1 MRRSSSRPGTT
12 AMHEIERN
20 FKFLLVE
27 IERQIEAT
35 IAVLEHRDEKAIAK
49 IEARDD
55 YIDNL
60 KSVIENA
67 CFATLHGETRPTAPE
82 VARIRAFHII
92 GSNLERVG
100 DHAVNV
106 VRQTRHYD
114 NPECIRRYP
123 YKPFFVEIR
132 NALTWM
138 PKAVLERDMA
148 TALKICRC
156 ELHLD
161 RLYKQEFDR
170 IRDEL
175 RLGFGTGDLLTTLFI
190 FRYLERMGDALLNV
204 GEAAIFGITGDK
216 FKIRQ
221 FTALSDILAESG
233 HENPLTDLDFESIWG
248 TRSGCR
254 IGRVLERGGE
264 DDCHKEVIFKD
275 GDSGKLRQEAA
286 NFARWESLMP
296 GLAPRLEAFREGKKT
311 SSMLI
316 ELLPGQ
322 TIQDLALSS
331 DLDLLGRAVTAQCRT
346 AKALWEKTLTP
357 QSVAAGTMRQLRA
370 RLPEVLTVH
379 PNFRFKRRA
388 IGSFVLP
395 SLGELL
401 DAAEAVEATL
411 TAPYSV
417 LIHGDYNTN
426 NILYDPAED
435 RIHYIDLHRSTETD
449 LVQDVS
455 VYMVSNFRLPVFDK
469 ARRSVLTAVIQE
481 FYQFAA
487 AFAAA
492 KGDTTFDIRLAL
504 GLGRSLIT
512 STRFELSERFA
523 RLMLHRGVYLLE
535 RVVGHAGAPA
545 DFRLPLAALCY

>member
-1 MRRSSSRPGTT
+1 ML
-12 AMHEIERN
+12 EIERN

-27 IERQIEAT
+27 IERQIAGT
-35 IAVLEHRDEKAIAK
+35 IEVLKHRDEKAIAK

-67 CFATLHGETRPTAPE
+67 CFATLHGESRPTAPE

-114 NPECIRRYP
+114 DPRCLLRYA
-123 YKPFFVEIR
+123 YKPFFQEIQ
-132 NALTWM
+132 NALGWM
-138 PKAVLERDMA
+138 PKAVLEHDMA
-148 TALKICRC
+148 AALKICRC

-175 RLGFGTGDLLTTLFI
+175 RTGFNTGDLLTTLFI
-190 FRYLERMGDALLNV
+190 FRYLERMGDALLNI
-204 GEAAIFGITGDK
+204 GEAAIFAITGDK

-221 FTALSDILAESG
+221 FTALNDILTAAG
-233 HENPLTDLDFESIWG
+233 HENPLSDMEFASIWG

-254 IGRVLERGGE
+254 IGRIQERGGE
-264 DDCHKEVIFKD
+264 GDCHKEVIFKD
-275 GDSGKLRQEAA
+275 GDTGKLRQEAA

-296 GLAPRLEAFREGKKT
+296 GLAPHLEAFREGEKT

-322 TIQDLALSS
+322 TIQDLSLSG
-331 DLDLLGRAVTAQCRT
+331 DLKLLSRAVAAQC
-346 AKALWEKTLTP
+346 AAAGELWEKTLTP
-357 QSVAAGTMRQLRA
+357 GPQPIGYIKQLRA
-370 RLPEVLTVH
+370 RLPEVLAVH
-379 PNFRFKRRA
+379 PGFRVKPKA
-388 IGSFVLP
+388 IGSYPLP
-395 SLGELL
+395 SLDEII
-401 DAAEAVEATL
+401 DAAEAVERTL
-411 TAPYSV
+411 AAPYTV

-426 NILYDPAED
+426 NILYDPAEN
-435 RIHYIDLHRSTETD
+435 RIHYIDLHRSADAD

-455 VYMVSNFRLPVFDK
+455 VYMVSNFRLPIFDK
-469 ARRSVLTAVIQE
+469 ARRSVLSAVILE
-481 FYQFAA
+481 MRRFAA
-487 AFAAA
+487 AFAARH
-492 KGDTTFDIRLAL
+492 GDTTFDIRLAL

-523 RLMLHRGVYLLE
+523 RLMFNRGVFLLQ
-535 RVVGHAGAPA
+535 RVAAHTGDPA
-545 DFRLPLAALCY
+545 DFKLPIDALCY

>member
-1 MRRSSSRPGTT
+1 ML
-12 AMHEIERN
+12 EIERN

-27 IERQIEAT
+27 IERQIAGT
-35 IAVLEHRDEKAIAK
+35 IEVLKHRDEKAIAK

-114 NPECIRRYP
+114 DPGCLLRYA
-123 YKPFFVEIR
+123 YKPFFQEIQ
-132 NALTWM
+132 NALGWM

-148 TALKICRC
+148 AALKICRC

-175 RLGFGTGDLLTTLFI
+175 RTGFNTGDLLTTLFI

-204 GEAAIFGITGDK
+204 GEAAIFAITGDK

-221 FTALSDILAESG
+221 FTALNDILAASG
-233 HENPLTDLDFESIWG
+233 HENPLSDVEFASIWG

-254 IGRVLERGGE
+254 IGRIQERGGE
-264 DDCHKEVIFKD
+264 GDCHKEVIFKD
-275 GDSGKLRQEAA
+275 GDTGKLRQEAA

-296 GLAPRLEAFREGKKT
+296 GLAPHLEAFREGEKS

-322 TIQDLALSS
+322 TIQDLSLSG
-331 DLDLLGRAVTAQCRT
+331 DLKLLSRAVAAQCRT
-346 AKALWEKTLTP
+346 AGELWEKTLTP
-357 QSVAAGTMRQLRA
+357 GHRATGYIKQLRA

-379 PNFRFKRRA
+379 PGFRVKRKA
-388 IGSFVLP
+388 IGAFPLP
-395 SLGELL
+395 SLDEII
-401 DAAEAVEATL
+401 DAAEAVEQTL
-411 TAPYSV
+411 VAPYTV

-435 RIHYIDLHRSTETD
+435 RIHYIDLHRSADAD

-455 VYMVSNFRLPVFDK
+455 VYMVSNFRLPIFDK
-469 ARRSVLTAVIQE
+469 ARRGVLSAVILE
-481 FYQFAA
+481 MRRFAA
-487 AFAAA
+487 AFAARH
-492 KGDTTFDIRLAL
+492 GDTTFDIRLAL

-523 RLMLHRGVYLLE
+523 RLMFHRGVFLLQ
-535 RVVGHAGAPA
+535 RVAAHDGDPA
-545 DFRLPLAALCY
+545 DFKLPVDALCY

>member
-1 MRRSSSRPGTT
+1 ML
-12 AMHEIERN
+12 EIERN

-27 IERQIEAT
+27 IERQIAGT

-114 NPECIRRYP
+114 DPRCLLRYA
-123 YKPFFVEIR
+123 YKPFFQEIQ
-132 NALTWM
+132 NALGWM
-138 PKAVLERDMA
+138 PKAVLEHDMSA
-148 TALKICRC
+148 ALKICRC

-175 RLGFGTGDLLTTLFI
+175 RTGFNTGDLLTTLFI

-204 GEAAIFGITGDK
+204 GEAAIFAITGDK

-221 FTALSDILAESG
+221 FTALNDILAASG
-233 HENPLTDLDFESIWG
+233 HENPLSDVEFASIWG

-254 IGRVLERGGE
+254 IGRIQERGGE
-264 DDCHKEVIFKD
+264 GDCHKEVIFKD
-275 GDSGKLRQEAA
+275 GDTGKLRQEAA

-296 GLAPRLEAFREGKKT
+296 GLAPHLEAFREGEKT

-322 TIQDLALSS
+322 TIQDLSLSG
-331 DLDLLGRAVTAQCRT
+331 DLKLLSRAVAAQCRT
-346 AKALWEKTLTP
+346 AGELWEKTLTHAP
-357 QSVAAGTMRQLRA
+357 WPTGYVKQLRS

-379 PNFRFKRRA
+379 PGFRVKRKA
-388 IGSFVLP
+388 IGAYSLP
-395 SLGELL
+395 SLDDIV
-401 DAAEAVEATL
+401 DAAEAVERTL
-411 TAPYSV
+411 AAPYSV

-435 RIHYIDLHRSTETD
+435 RIHYIDLHRSADAD

-455 VYMVSNFRLPVFDK
+455 VYMVSNFRLPIFDK
-469 ARRSVLTAVIQE
+469 ARRGVLSAVILE
-481 FYQFAA
+481 MRRFAA
-487 AFAAA
+487 AFAARH
-492 KGDTTFDIRLAL
+492 GDTTFDIRLAL

-523 RLMLHRGVYLLE
+523 RLMFHRGVFLLQ
-535 RVVGHAGAPA
+535 RVAAHTGDPA
-545 DFRLPLAALCY
+545 DFSLPTDALCY

>member
-1 MRRSSSRPGTT
+1 
-12 AMHEIERN
+12 MHEIERN

-27 IERQIEAT
+27 VERQIEGA
-35 IAVLEHRDEKAIAK
+35 IAVLEHRNEKAIAK

-67 CFATLHGETRPTAPE
+67 CFATLHGETRPNAPE

-114 NPECIRRYP
+114 DPECLKRYA
-123 YKPFFVEIR
+123 YKPFFQEIR
-132 NALTWM
+132 NALAWM
-138 PKAVLERDMA
+138 PKAVLEHDMA

-175 RLGFGTGDLLTTLFI
+175 RTGFNTGDLLTTLFI

-204 GEAAIFGITGDK
+204 GEAAIFAITGDK

-233 HENPLTDLDFESIWG
+233 HENPLSDLEFESIWG

-254 IGRVLERGGE
+254 IGRVLDRGGE

-275 GDSGKLRQEAA
+275 GDSDKLRQEVA
-286 NFARWESLMP
+286 NFARWEALMP

-322 TIQDLALSS
+322 TIQDLALSG
-331 DLDLLGRAVTAQCRT
+331 DLELLGRALSAQCRT

-357 QSVAAGTMRQLRA
+357 TPVTSSAIRQLRA
-370 RLPEVLTVH
+370 RLPEVLSVH
-379 PNFRFKRRA
+379 PHFRFKRRT
-388 IGSFVLP
+388 IGSFVLA
-395 SLGELL
+395 SLDELL
-401 DAAEAVEATL
+401 VAAEALEQQLA
-411 TAPYSV
+411 APYSV

-426 NILYDPAED
+426 NILYDQTED

-449 LVQDVS
+449 LTQDVS

-469 ARRSVLTAVIQE
+469 ARRNVLNAVITE
-481 FYQFAA
+481 FYRFAA

-492 KGDTTFDIRLAL
+492 KGDTTFDMRLAL

-512 STRFELSERFA
+512 STRFELSQRFA
-523 RLMLHRGVYLLE
+523 KLMLNRGVYLLE
-535 RVVGHAGAPA
+535 RVTAHSGDPA
-545 DFRLPLAALCY
+545 TFRLPLAALCY

>member
-1 MRRSSSRPGTT
+1 ML
-12 AMHEIERN
+12 EIERN

-27 IERQIEAT
+27 IERQIAGT
-35 IAVLEHRDEKAIAK
+35 IEVLKHRDEKAIAK

-82 VARIRAFHII
+82 VARIRALHII

-114 NPECIRRYP
+114 DPRCLLRYA
-123 YKPFFVEIR
+123 YKPFFQEIQ
-132 NALTWM
+132 NALGWM
-138 PKAVLERDMA
+138 PKAVLEHDMA
-148 TALKICRC
+148 AALKICRC

-175 RLGFGTGDLLTTLFI
+175 RTGFNTGDLLTTLFI

-204 GEAAIFGITGDK
+204 GEAAIFAITGDK

-221 FTALSDILAESG
+221 FTALNDILTAAG
-233 HENPLTDLDFESIWG
+233 HENPLSDVEFASIWG

-254 IGRVLERGGE
+254 IGRVQERGGE
-264 DDCHKEVIFKD
+264 GDCHKEVIFKD
-275 GDSGKLRQEAA
+275 GDTGKLRQEAA

-296 GLAPRLEAFREGKKT
+296 GLAPHLEAFREGEKT

-322 TIQDLALSS
+322 TIQDLSLSG
-331 DLDLLGRAVTAQCRT
+331 DRKLLSRAVAAQC
-346 AKALWEKTLTP
+346 AAAGELWKKTLTP
-357 QSVAAGTMRQLRA
+357 GPRPIGYIKQLRA

-379 PNFRFKRRA
+379 PGFRVKRKA
-388 IGSFVLP
+388 IGAFPLP
-395 SLGELL
+395 SLDDIV
-401 DAAEAVEATL
+401 DAAEAVERTL
-411 TAPYSV
+411 AAPYTV

-435 RIHYIDLHRSTETD
+435 RIHYIDLHRSADAD

-455 VYMVSNFRLPVFDK
+455 VYMVSNFRLPIFDK
-469 ARRSVLTAVIQE
+469 ARRGVLSAVILE
-481 FYQFAA
+481 MRRYAA
-487 AFAAA
+487 AFAARH
-492 KGDTTFDIRLAL
+492 GDTTFDIRLAL

-523 RLMLHRGVYLLE
+523 RLMFHRGVFLLE
-535 RVVGHAGAPA
+535 RVAGHTGDPA
-545 DFRLPLAALCY
+545 DFNLPIDALCY

>member
-1 MRRSSSRPGTT
+1 
-12 AMHEIERN
+12 MHEIERN

-27 IERQIEAT
+27 IERQIEGT

-67 CFATLHGETRPTAPE
+67 CFATLHGETRPSAPE

-114 NPECIRRYP
+114 DPECVKRYA
-123 YKPFFVEIR
+123 YKPFFQEIR
-132 NALTWM
+132 NALAWM

-175 RLGFGTGDLLTTLFI
+175 RSGFGTGDLLTTLFI

-233 HENPLTDLDFESIWG
+233 HENPLSDLEFESIWG

-275 GDSGKLRQEAA
+275 GDSAKLRQEAD
-286 NFARWESLMP
+286 NFARWEALMP

-331 DLDLLGRAVTAQCRT
+331 DLDLLGRALAAQCRT
-346 AKALWEKTLTP
+346 AKALWDKTLTATP
-357 QSVAAGTMRQLRA
+357 VAAGSIRQLRA

-379 PNFRFKRRA
+379 PGFRLKRRT

-395 SLGELL
+395 SLDELL
-401 DAAEAVEATL
+401 TAAAAAEKPLA
-411 TAPYSV
+411 APYSV

-426 NILYDPAED
+426 NILYDQTED

-469 ARRSVLTAVIQE
+469 ARRRVLSSVILE
-481 FYQFAA
+481 FYRFAA
-487 AFAAA
+487 AYAAEN
-492 KGDTTFDIRLAL
+492 GDTTFDIRLAL

-512 STRFELSERFA
+512 STRFELSERFSK
-523 RLMLHRGVYLLE
+523 LMFHRGIFLLE
-535 RVVGHAGAPA
+535 RVVGHTGDPA
-545 DFRLPLAALCY
+545 AFRLPLSALCY

>member
-1 MRRSSSRPGTT
+1 
-12 AMHEIERN
+12 MHEIERN

-27 IERQIEAT
+27 IERQIEGT

-55 YIDNL
+55 YLDNL

-114 NPECIRRYP
+114 DPQCIKRYP
-123 YKPFFVEIR
+123 YKPFFKEIT
-132 NALTWM
+132 NALGWM

-148 TALKICRC
+148 AALKICRC

-175 RLGFGTGDLLTTLFI
+175 RSGFHTGDLLTTLFI
-190 FRYLERMGDALLNV
+190 FRYLERMGDALLNI
-204 GEAAIFGITGDK
+204 GEAAIFAITGDK

-221 FTALSDILAESG
+221 FTALSEILAETG
-233 HENPLTDLDFESIWG
+233 HENPLSDVEFASIWG

-254 IGRVLERGGE
+254 IGRVQERGGE

-275 GDSGKLRQEAA
+275 GDTTKLRQEAA
-286 NFARWESLMP
+286 NFARFEALMP
-296 GLAPRLEAFREGKKT
+296 GLVPRLEAFREGKKT

-331 DLDLLGRAVTAQCRT
+331 DLDLLGRALEAQCRT
-346 AKALWEKTLTP
+346 ARVLWEKTLTNTP
-357 QSVAAGTMRQLRA
+357 VAAGCIRQLRA
-370 RLPEVLTVH
+370 RLPEVLAVH
-379 PNFRFKRRA
+379 PAFRVKRRA
-388 IGSFVLP
+388 IGAFVLP
-395 SLGELL
+395 SLDELL
-401 DAAEAVEATL
+401 DAAEAVEKTL
-411 TAPYSV
+411 SAPYSV

-469 ARRSVLTAVIQE
+469 ARRSVLSAVLLE
-481 FYQFAA
+481 FYRFAA
-487 AFAAA
+487 AFAAEHD
-492 KGDTTFDIRLAL
+492 DTTFDIRLAL

-523 RLMLHRGVYLLE
+523 RLMFNRGIFLLE
-535 RVVGHAGAPA
+535 RVVAHAGAPA
-545 DFRLPLAALCY
+545 AFRLPLAALCY

>member
-1 MRRSSSRPGTT
+1 
-12 AMHEIERN
+12 MHEIERN

-27 IERQIEAT
+27 IERQIEGT

-55 YIDNL
+55 YLDNL

-106 VRQTRHYD
+106 VRQTRHFD
-114 NPECIRRYP
+114 DPQCIKRYP
-123 YKPFFVEIR
+123 YKPFFKEIT
-132 NALTWM
+132 NALGWM
-138 PKAVLERDMA
+138 PKAVLEHDMA
-148 TALKICRC
+148 AALKICRC

-175 RLGFGTGDLLTTLFI
+175 RSGFHTGDLLTTLFI
-190 FRYLERMGDALLNV
+190 FRYLERMGDALLNI
-204 GEAAIFGITGDK
+204 GEAAIFAITGDK

-221 FTALSDILAESG
+221 FTALSEILAETG
-233 HENPLTDLDFESIWG
+233 HENPLSDVEFASIWG

-254 IGRVLERGGE
+254 IGRVQERGGE

-275 GDSGKLRQEAA
+275 GDTTKLRQEAA
-286 NFARWESLMP
+286 NFARFEALMP
-296 GLAPRLEAFREGKKT
+296 GLVPRLEAFREGKKT

-331 DLDLLGRAVTAQCRT
+331 DLDLLGRALEAQCRT
-346 AKALWEKTLTP
+346 ARVLWEKTLTNTP
-357 QSVAAGTMRQLRA
+357 VAAGCIRQLRA
-370 RLPEVLTVH
+370 RLPEVLAVH
-379 PNFRFKRRA
+379 PGFRVKRRA
-388 IGSFVLP
+388 IGAFVLP
-395 SLGELL
+395 SLDELL
-401 DAAEAVEATL
+401 DAAEAVEKTL
-411 TAPYSV
+411 SAPYSV

-469 ARRSVLTAVIQE
+469 ARRSVLSAVLLE
-481 FYQFAA
+481 FYRFAA
-487 AFAAA
+487 AFAAEHD
-492 KGDTTFDIRLAL
+492 DTTFDIRLAL

-523 RLMLHRGVYLLE
+523 RLMFNRGIFLLE
-535 RVVGHAGAPA
+535 RVVAHAGAPA
-545 DFRLPLAALCY
+545 AFRLPLAALCY

>member
-1 MRRSSSRPGTT
+1 ML
-12 AMHEIERN
+12 EIERN

-27 IERQIEAT
+27 IERQIAGT
-35 IAVLEHRDEKAIAK
+35 INVLEHRDEKAIAK

-82 VARIRAFHII
+82 VAPIRAFHII

-114 NPECIRRYP
+114 DPRCLLRYA
-123 YKPFFVEIR
+123 YKPFFQEIQ
-132 NALTWM
+132 NALGWM
-138 PKAVLERDMA
+138 PKAVLERDMSA
-148 TALKICRC
+148 ALKICRC

-175 RLGFGTGDLLTTLFI
+175 RTGFNTGDLLTTLFI
-190 FRYLERMGDALLNV
+190 FRYLERMGDALLNI
-204 GEAAIFGITGDK
+204 GEAAIFAITGDK

-221 FTALSDILAESG
+221 FTALNDILTAAG
-233 HENPLTDLDFESIWG
+233 HENPLSDVEFASIWG

-254 IGRVLERGGE
+254 IGRIQERGGE
-264 DDCHKEVIFKD
+264 GDCHKEVIFKD
-275 GDSGKLRQEAA
+275 GDTGKLRQEAA
-286 NFARWESLMP
+286 NFARWDSLMP
-296 GLAPRLEAFREGKKT
+296 GLAPHLEAFREGEKT

-322 TIQDLALSS
+322 TIQDLSLSG
-331 DLDLLGRAVTAQCRT
+331 DLKLLSRAVAAQC
-346 AKALWEKTLTP
+346 AAAGELWEKTLTP
-357 QSVAAGTMRQLRA
+357 GPRPIGYIKQLRA

-379 PNFRFKRRA
+379 PGFRVKPKA
-388 IGSFVLP
+388 IGAYPLP
-395 SLGELL
+395 SLDEIV
-401 DAAEAVEATL
+401 DAAEAVEPTL
-411 TAPYSV
+411 AAPYTV

-435 RIHYIDLHRSTETD
+435 RIHYIDLHRSADAD

-455 VYMVSNFRLPVFDK
+455 VYMVSNFRLPIFDK
-469 ARRSVLTAVIQE
+469 ARRGVLSAVILE
-481 FYQFAA
+481 MRRFAA
-487 AFAAA
+487 AFAARH
-492 KGDTTFDIRLAL
+492 GDTTFDIRLAL

-523 RLMLHRGVYLLE
+523 RLMFHRGVFLLQ
-535 RVVGHAGAPA
+535 RVAAHTGDPA
-545 DFRLPLAALCY
+545 DFKLPIDALCY

>member
-1 MRRSSSRPGTT
+1 ML
-12 AMHEIERN
+12 EIERN

-27 IERQIEAT
+27 IERQIAGT
-35 IAVLEHRDEKAIAK
+35 IEVLKHRDEKAIAK

-114 NPECIRRYP
+114 DPRCLLRYD
-123 YKPFFVEIR
+123 YKPFFQEIQ
-132 NALTWM
+132 NALGWM
-138 PKAVLERDMA
+138 QKAVLERDMA
-148 TALKICRC
+148 AALKICRC

-175 RLGFGTGDLLTTLFI
+175 RTGFNTGDLLTTLFI

-204 GEAAIFGITGDK
+204 GEAAIFAITGDK

-221 FTALSDILAESG
+221 FTALNDILAASG
-233 HENPLTDLDFESIWG
+233 HENPLSDVEFASIWG

-254 IGRVLERGGE
+254 IGRIQERGGE
-264 DDCHKEVIFKD
+264 GDCHKEVIFKD
-275 GDSGKLRQEAA
+275 GDTGKLRQEAA

-296 GLAPRLEAFREGKKT
+296 GLAPHLEAFREGEKT

-322 TIQDLALSS
+322 TIQDLSLSG
-331 DLDLLGRAVTAQCRT
+331 DLKLLSRAVAAQCRT
-346 AKALWEKTLTP
+346 AGELWEKTLTP
-357 QSVAAGTMRQLRA
+357 APLPTGYIKQLRS

-379 PNFRFKRRA
+379 PGFRVKRKA
-388 IGSFVLP
+388 IGAYPLP
-395 SLGELL
+395 SLDEII
-401 DAAEAVEATL
+401 DAAEAVERTL
-411 TAPYSV
+411 AAPYTV

-426 NILYDPAED
+426 NILYDPVED
-435 RIHYIDLHRSTETD
+435 RIHYIDLHRSADAD

-455 VYMVSNFRLPVFDK
+455 VYMVSNFRLPIFDK
-469 ARRSVLTAVIQE
+469 ARRSVLSAVILE
-481 FYQFAA
+481 MRRFAA
-487 AFAAA
+487 AFAA
-492 KGDTTFDIRLAL
+492 KHGDTTFDIRLAL

-523 RLMLHRGVYLLE
+523 RLMFNRGVFLLQ
-535 RVVGHAGAPA
+535 RVAAHTGDPA
-545 DFRLPLAALCY
+545 DFSLPIDALCY

>member
-1 MRRSSSRPGTT
+1 ML
-12 AMHEIERN
+12 EIERN

-27 IERQIEAT
+27 IERQIAGT
-35 IAVLEHRDEKAIAK
+35 IEVLKHRDEKAIAK

-114 NPECIRRYP
+114 DPRCLLRYD
-123 YKPFFVEIR
+123 YKPFFQEIQ
-132 NALTWM
+132 NALGWM
-138 PKAVLERDMA
+138 QKAVLERDMA
-148 TALKICRC
+148 AALKICRC

-175 RLGFGTGDLLTTLFI
+175 RTGFNTGDLLTTLFI

-204 GEAAIFGITGDK
+204 GEAAIFAITGDK

-221 FTALSDILAESG
+221 FTALNDILAASG
-233 HENPLTDLDFESIWG
+233 HENPLSDVEFASIWG

-254 IGRVLERGGE
+254 IGRIQERGGE
-264 DDCHKEVIFKD
+264 GDCHKEVIFKD
-275 GDSGKLRQEAA
+275 GDTGKLRQEAA

-296 GLAPRLEAFREGKKT
+296 GLAPHLEAFREGEKT

-322 TIQDLALSS
+322 TIQDLSLSG
-331 DLDLLGRAVTAQCRT
+331 DLKLLSRAVAAQCRT
-346 AKALWEKTLTP
+346 AGELWEKTLTP
-357 QSVAAGTMRQLRA
+357 APLPTGYIKQLRS

-379 PNFRFKRRA
+379 PGFRVKRKA
-388 IGSFVLP
+388 IGAFPLP
-395 SLGELL
+395 SLDEII
-401 DAAEAVEATL
+401 DAAEAVERTL
-411 TAPYSV
+411 AAPYTV

-435 RIHYIDLHRSTETD
+435 RIHYIDLHRSADAD

-455 VYMVSNFRLPVFDK
+455 VYMVSNFRLPIFDK
-469 ARRSVLTAVIQE
+469 ARRGVLSAVILE
-481 FYQFAA
+481 MRRFAA
-487 AFAAA
+487 AFAARH
-492 KGDTTFDIRLAL
+492 GDTTFDIRLAL

-523 RLMLHRGVYLLE
+523 RLMFNRGVFLLQ
-535 RVVGHAGAPA
+535 RVAAHTGDPA
-545 DFRLPLAALCY
+545 DFSLPTDALCY

>member
-1 MRRSSSRPGTT
+1 
-12 AMHEIERN
+12 MHEIERN

-27 IERQIEAT
+27 VERQIEGA

-67 CFATLHGETRPTAPE
+67 CFATLHGETRPNAPE

-114 NPECIRRYP
+114 DPECLKRYA
-123 YKPFFVEIR
+123 YRPFFQEIR

-175 RLGFGTGDLLTTLFI
+175 RTGFNTGDLLTTLFI

-233 HENPLTDLDFESIWG
+233 HENPLSDLEFESIWG

-254 IGRVLERGGE
+254 IGRVLDRGGE

-275 GDSGKLRQEAA
+275 GDSEKLRQEVA
-286 NFARWESLMP
+286 NFARWETLMP

-331 DLDLLGRAVTAQCRT
+331 DLELLGRALSAQCRT
-346 AKALWEKTLTP
+346 AGALWKKTLTP
-357 QSVAAGTMRQLRA
+357 TSVPAGAIRQLRA
-370 RLPEVLTVH
+370 RLPEVLSVH
-379 PNFRFKRRA
+379 PHFRFKRRS
-388 IGSFVLP
+388 IGSFVVP
-395 SLGELL
+395 SLDELL
-401 DAAEAVEATL
+401 AAAEGVEKTL
-411 TAPYSV
+411 QAPFSV
-417 LIHGDYNTN
+417 LIHGDYNSN
-426 NILYDPAED
+426 NILYDPTED
-435 RIHYIDLHRSTETD
+435 RIHYIDLHRSTDTD
-449 LVQDVS
+449 LTQDVS
-455 VYMVSNFRLPVFDK
+455 VFMVSNFRLPVFDK
-469 ARRSVLTAVIQE
+469 PRRQVLNAVIME
-481 FYQFAA
+481 FYHFAA

-492 KGDTTFDIRLAL
+492 QGDVTFDLRLAL

-512 STRFELSERFA
+512 STRFELSQRFA
-523 RLMLHRGVYLLE
+523 KLMLNRGVYLLE
-535 RVVGHAGAPA
+535 RVAGHIGDPA
-545 DFRLPLAALCY
+545 AFQLPLAALCY

>member
-1 MRRSSSRPGTT
+1 ML
-12 AMHEIERN
+12 EIERN

-27 IERQIEAT
+27 IERQIAGT
-35 IAVLEHRDEKAIAK
+35 IEVLKHRDEKAIAK

-114 NPECIRRYP
+114 DPRCLLRYD
-123 YKPFFVEIR
+123 YKPFFQEIQ
-132 NALTWM
+132 NALGWM

-148 TALKICRC
+148 AALKICRC

-175 RLGFGTGDLLTTLFI
+175 RTGFNTGDLLTTLFI

-204 GEAAIFGITGDK
+204 GEAAIFAITGDK

-221 FTALSDILAESG
+221 FTALNDILAASG
-233 HENPLTDLDFESIWG
+233 HENPLSDVEFASIWG

-254 IGRVLERGGE
+254 IGRIQERGGE
-264 DDCHKEVIFKD
+264 GDCHKEVIFKD
-275 GDSGKLRQEAA
+275 GDTGKLRQEAA

-296 GLAPRLEAFREGKKT
+296 GLAPHLEAFREGEKT

-322 TIQDLALSS
+322 TIQDLSLSG
-331 DLDLLGRAVTAQCRT
+331 DRKLLSRAVAAQCRT
-346 AKALWEKTLTP
+346 AGELWEKTLTP
-357 QSVAAGTMRQLRA
+357 GPRPIGYSKQLRA

-379 PNFRFKRRA
+379 PGFRVKRKA
-388 IGSFVLP
+388 IGAFPLP
-395 SLGELL
+395 SLDEII
-401 DAAEAVEATL
+401 DAAEAVERTL
-411 TAPYSV
+411 AAPYSV

-435 RIHYIDLHRSTETD
+435 RIHYIDLHRSADAD

-455 VYMVSNFRLPVFDK
+455 VYMVSNFRLPIFDK
-469 ARRSVLTAVIQE
+469 ARRGVLSAVILE
-481 FYQFAA
+481 MRRFAA
-487 AFAAA
+487 AFAA
-492 KGDTTFDIRLAL
+492 KHGDTTFDIRLAL

-523 RLMLHRGVYLLE
+523 RLMFHRGVFLLQ
-535 RVVGHAGAPA
+535 RVAAHDGDPA
-545 DFRLPLAALCY
+545 DFKLPVDALCY

>member
-1 MRRSSSRPGTT
+1 ML
-12 AMHEIERN
+12 EIERN

-27 IERQIEAT
+27 IERQIAGT
-35 IAVLEHRDEKAIAK
+35 IDVLKHRDEKAIAK

-114 NPECIRRYP
+114 DPRCLLRYA
-123 YKPFFVEIR
+123 YKPFFQEIQ
-132 NALTWM
+132 NALDWM
-138 PKAVLERDMA
+138 PKAVLEHDMA
-148 TALKICRC
+148 AALKICRC

-175 RLGFGTGDLLTTLFI
+175 RTGFNTGDLLTTLFI
-190 FRYLERMGDALLNV
+190 FRYLERMGDALLNI
-204 GEAAIFGITGDK
+204 GEAAIFAITGDK

-221 FTALSDILAESG
+221 FTALNDILTAAG
-233 HENPLTDLDFESIWG
+233 HENPLSDVEFASIWG

-254 IGRVLERGGE
+254 IGRVQERGGE
-264 DDCHKEVIFKD
+264 GDCHKEVIFKD
-275 GDSGKLRQEAA
+275 GDTGKLRQEAA

-296 GLAPRLEAFREGKKT
+296 GLAPHLEAFREGEKT

-322 TIQDLALSS
+322 TIQDLSLSG
-331 DLDLLGRAVTAQCRT
+331 DRQLLSRAVAAQCRT
-346 AKALWEKTLTP
+346 AGELWEKTLTP
-357 QSVAAGTMRQLRA
+357 GPRPTGYIKQLRA
-370 RLPEVLTVH
+370 RLPEVLAVH
-379 PNFRFKRRA
+379 PGFRVKRKA
-388 IGSFVLP
+388 IGAFPLP
-395 SLGELL
+395 SLDEIVE
-401 DAAEAVEATL
+401 AAEAVERTL
-411 TAPYSV
+411 AAPYTV

-435 RIHYIDLHRSTETD
+435 RIHYIDLHRSADAD

-455 VYMVSNFRLPVFDK
+455 VYMVSNFRLPIFDK
-469 ARRSVLTAVIQE
+469 ARRSVLSAVILE
-481 FYQFAA
+481 MRRFAA
-487 AFAAA
+487 AFAARH
-492 KGDTTFDIRLAL
+492 GDTTFDIRLAL
-504 GLGRSLIT
+504 GLGRSLMT

-523 RLMLHRGVYLLE
+523 RLMFNRGVFLLQH
-535 RVVGHAGAPA
+535 VAAHTGDPA
-545 DFRLPLAALCY
+545 EFKLPIDALCY